1 MSRKKASTST
11 AELDRDLL
19 DHIHGLGLGTVE
31 EYRDWCA
38 RNGFGRKLKKHW
50 NYRCRERFHAH
61 RAVAQARLD
70 QKKREKRNF
79 VEVLT
84 GICEGRLGKDDVT
97 QPHLQRLCQALRSDS
112 GPQHERQINRKALL
126 RLLSHLHHCR
136 AKLFDG
142 SPVIAELGELPG
154 NTFVEAL
161 ALAAAHIGSW
171 LRPVGD

>member
-79 VEVLT
+79 
-84 GICEGRLGKDDVT
+84 
-97 QPHLQRLCQALRSDS
+97 
-112 GPQHERQINRKALL
+112 
-126 RLLSHLHHCR
+126 R